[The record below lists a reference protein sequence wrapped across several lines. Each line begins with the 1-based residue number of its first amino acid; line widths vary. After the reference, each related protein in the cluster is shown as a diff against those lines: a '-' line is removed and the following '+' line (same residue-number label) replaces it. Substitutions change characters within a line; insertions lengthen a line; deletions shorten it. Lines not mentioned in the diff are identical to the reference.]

1 MRFLRG
7 LLSRKD
13 DQLRRKAER
22 LVSSARINATSLFAP
37 TIDQHALLR
46 NVKTEQWDFVVT
58 IAGVFIA
65 TTRLWNLK
73 IGDQREQELTDII
86 MRGLAHWD
94 PNNGIPGV
102 EDCKATFE
110 RNFDAF
116 TRAQHEPRFIASD
129 SVGWWVV
136 CNLLMR
142 APEGSEE
149 ERKLVRIIGA
159 AITYVFFLVERVS
172 LLCAPP
178 LLASGIPARRW
189 TLGNLRNRR
198 VEARAMPFRQ

>member
-1 MRFLRG
+1 MKFFRG
-7 LLSRKD
+7 LLGRND
-13 DQLRRKAER
+13 DELRRKAER

-37 TIDQHALLR
+37 TLAQHALLR
-46 NVKTEQWDFVVT
+46 NVKTERWDFVVT

-94 PNNGIPGV
+94 PNNGIPGI

-136 CNLLMR
+136 CNLLTR
-142 APEGSEE
+142 APKDRKKNGSWFASSVQPSY
-149 ERKLVRIIGA
+149 VR
-159 AITYVFFLVERVS
+159 FFLGGACELIVRAAAAS
-172 LLCAPP
+172 LWDY
-178 LLASGIPARRW
+178 G
-189 TLGNLRNRR
+189 T
-198 VEARAMPFRQ
+198 

>member
-1 MRFLRG
+1 MKFLRG

-22 LVSSARINATSLFAP
+22 LVSSARINATSLFVP
-37 TIDQHALLR
+37 TVDQHALLR

-58 IAGVFIA
+58 IAGVFVA

-116 TRAQHEPRFIASD
+116 TRAQHEPRFISSD

-149 ERKLVRIIGA
+149 ERKLVRVIGT
-159 AITYVFFLVERVS
+159 AITRTFFSWWSV
-172 LLCAPP
+172 
-178 LLASGIPARRW
+178 
-189 TLGNLRNRR
+189 
-198 VEARAMPFRQ
+198 

>member
-1 MRFLRG
+1 MKFLRG

-22 LVSSARINATSLFAP
+22 LVSSARVNATSLFAP

-46 NVKTEQWDFVVT
+46 NVKTERWDFVVT

-94 PNNGIPGV
+94 PNNGIPGI

-110 RNFDAF
+110 
-116 TRAQHEPRFIASD
+116 I
-129 SVGWWVV
+129 
-136 CNLLMR
+136 LMR
-142 APEGSEE
+142 SPVLSMSRASSLPILLDGGLSVTCLCERPWDRKKNGS
-149 ERKLVRIIGA
+149 
-159 AITYVFFLVERVS
+159 
-172 LLCAPP
+172 
-178 LLASGIPARRW
+178 
-189 TLGNLRNRR
+189 
-198 VEARAMPFRQ
+198 